1 MFNIIIKDNYDEVSK
16 AAFDV
21 MKDIV
26 RKDKAVLGLATGSS
40 PVGLYKEM
48 IRDHQEN
55 STSYKDTVSFNLDEY
70 IGLPKSHRE
79 SYYTFMHEN
88 LFNHID
94 IKEENAHV
102 PLGDCEDPEKS
113 AKEYEEELK
122 KYEVDIQILGIGS
135 DGHIAFN
142 EPGCPFDS
150 ETHIMELTEQT
161 REDNARF
168 FDGNID
174 EVPKLAITQGLASI
188 MRAKKIILIATGAN
202 KAQAIKDMIEG
213 EKTVDCPA
221 SILQDHNDVTVVL
234 DKDAAS
240 KLSK

>member
-16 AAFDV
+16 AAFEV

-26 RKDKAVLGLATGSS
+26 RKEHPVLGLATGSS

-48 IRDHQEN
+48 IRDHKEN
-55 STSYKDTVSFNLDEY
+55 GTSYADTISFNLDEY
-70 IGLPKSHRE
+70 IGLPINHRE

-94 IKEENAHV
+94 IKEENIHV
-102 PLGDCEDPEKS
+102 PLGDCEDPEAS
-113 AKEYEEELK
+113 AKEYEDELK
-122 KYEVDIQILGIGS
+122 KHVVDIQVLGIGS

-150 ETHIMELTEQT
+150 ETHVMELTEQT
-161 REDNARF
+161 RQDNARF
-168 FDGNID
+168 FDGNIN
-174 EVPKLAITQGLASI
+174 EVPTLAVTQGLASI

-202 KAQAIKDMIEG
+202 KADAVRDMIEG

-221 SILQDHNDVTVVL
+221 SILQDHADVTIVL
-234 DKDAAS
+234 DKEAAS
-240 KLSK
+240 KLS